1 MGSGQYFNKGVKALD
16 SPDVGHV
23 VRETEDKIIV
33 FGGSN
38 VRYDIPKSAIRF
50 VSGNV
55 LVDMSISEIMQKY
68 KVQRGD
74 PIPPSREGSAEK
86 SDNIDLAAYEKQY
99 PKSLFTKG
107 VRAKNEDE
115 VGRIQKETDDMIV
128 VFGEHNVRFDIPKSK
143 IIAVGRNVILDM
155 DYPEIWKYRVDK
167 DMPLPVEKGQV

>member
-55 LVDMSISEIMQKY
+55 LVDMSIGEIREKY
-68 KVQRGD
+68 KVQRGE
-74 PIPPSREGSAEK
+74 PLPPSRIGSAEK
-86 SDNIDLAAYEKQY
+86 SDNVDLAAYEKQY
-99 PKSLFTKG
+99 PKSLFAKG
-107 VRAKNEDE
+107 VRAKNEDDI
-115 VGRIQKETDDMIV
+115 GRIQKETDDVIV
-128 VFGEHNVRFDIPKSK
+128 VFGERNVRFDIPKSK

-167 DMPLPVEKGQV
+167 DTPLPVEKS